1 VEEFT
6 SRRNKLGTLWK
17 NYLSGVPGISTQ
29 TVAPG
34 SKHSYFLALF
44 CLDLNLLP
52 CTAQEFSEA
61 LNAEGVPN
69 KAHLITGG
77 RPVYLYDIFRNRS
90 AFPGTQYPFVSKDLG
105 SDRSYEPGD
114 CPVAEAA
121 FDRWIT
127 MDLHE
132 HYTEKDMEEIAH
144 GIGKVAYHYTSC
156 RSASKARGVA

>member
-1 VEEFT
+1 M
-6 SRRNKLGTLWK
+6 
-17 NYLSGVPGISTQ
+17 PGISTQ

-44 CLDLNLLP
+44 CLDLNLLS
-52 CTAQEFSEA
+52 CTSQEFSEA
-61 LNAEGVPN
+61 LYAEGVPN

-90 AFPGTQYPFVSKDLG
+90 AFPGTQYPFVSKDIG
-105 SDRSYEPGD
+105 SERCYQQGD

-127 MDLHE
+127 LDLHE
-132 HYTEKDMEEIAH
+132 HYTEKDIEEIAH
-144 GIGKVAYHYTSC
+144 GIGKVAYHYASR
-156 RSASKARGVA
+156 RSTPKSLGAA